1 MMQRLRQ
8 WDWGQVSARWMSSV
22 LYVWQRS
29 VTALPCFAALRPATC
44 CGIIVVLLPPPQII
58 YLSASLVSSIY
69 LMKWAVTQ
77 LDPNRPVLEAA
88 KRRQK
93 ELEKQIGRPLMRLQG
108 LEAVSCPQSLPCTQ
122 RLTSPAQ
129 SSSYRPYVHVRS
141 RISPGLLRLQ
151 AIASEVINP
160 DSIDVTLSDIGG
172 LDSIIDSLV
181 SAQTAIDVRLCCVC
195 N

>member
-1 MMQRLRQ
+1 MY
-8 WDWGQVSARWMSSV
+8 DSGSAPM
-22 LYVWQRS
+22 
-29 VTALPCFAALRPATC
+29 APCLAARCPATC
-44 CGIIVVLLPPPQII
+44 CGHIIVLLPPPQII

-108 LEAVSCPQSLPCTQ
+108 LEAVSCPRSVVHAVADISCTAIE
-122 RLTSPAQ
+122 LCSC
-129 SSSYRPYVHVRS
+129 VHVRF
-141 RISPGLLRLQ
+141 RRSPRLLRLQ

-181 SAQTAIDVRLCCVC
+181 SA
-195 N
+195 